1 MRTSLLAATA
11 IALLAGCT
19 PRPLGQIGRASPT
32 DRYTILVD
40 NRSWSDVHLYAMY
53 LGHRTRLTTLPA
65 ASRSVVVVPRSML
78 DENGELQLVGDPT
91 ITHEE
96 VRLDPVRLQPG
107 QHVELTLE
115 PALWRSFVAV
125 R

>member
-1 MRTSLLAATA
+1 MRTSILGAAA
-11 IALLAGCT
+11 IVLLAGCT
-19 PRPLGQIGRASPT
+19 PRPLSSIPPVSSS
-32 DRYTILVD
+32 DRYTILAE
-40 NRSWSDVHLYAMY
+40 NRSWSDVQLYAMY
-53 LGHRTRLTTLPA
+53 LGQRTRLTTIPA
-65 ASRSVVVVPRSML
+65 ASRAVVIVPRSLL
-78 DENGELQLVGDPT
+78 DENGELRLLGDPA

-96 VRLDPVRLQPG
+96 VQLDPVRLQPG